1 MMAPLAVENNLLVCR
16 PTGAFCGCA
25 GRSTVVRCGPSG
37 PEQVLGYGYAVT
49 DDTDIF
55 ATEADARSDAAYL
68 SDENAAAEDLQ
79 FGRAKPILVG
89 WLRDLGPDHLRMQS
103 IIDFAVR
110 EFTEQGRIDRE
121 IEIVPLETMGAPG
134 GRILDVAAAWEELK
148 AQGCL
153 AIMGPHISDT
163 CIEMRPVVDAGRVPT
178 VATGGTAEFA
188 GEYAFGIQWA
198 DLPVEGHLIA
208 NYCAQHGYR
217 RVAVSYD
224 TAYHS
229 AEYLRHLRAG
239 LKRYGI
245 RECAEER
252 ISQLTTNQ
260 ARAQAMDAVEA
271 MRRSEPDAIVH
282 LGTGPS
288 GESIARAV
296 RDQDWDI
303 PRIMDDAFFIAA
315 LPHVVD
321 LFEGWVGTAAYDEE
335 NDWFSSNLAR
345 FEAADGQPVVHP
357 EVFACTYTMVTA
369 LLEGIRL
376 APVVS
381 REGVKRGLESVALFP
396 SAIGGPRTC
405 VGWGPYSRRGVRGA
419 DVYVMRRIK
428 DGKSVLEARFDPM
441 CG

>member
-1 MMAPLAVENNLLVCR
+1 
-16 PTGAFCGCA
+16 
-25 GRSTVVRCGPSG
+25 
-37 PEQVLGYGYAVT
+37 VT
-49 DDTDIF
+49 NDTDLF
-55 ATEADARSDAAYL
+55 ASEAGARSDAAYL
-68 SDENAAAEDLQ
+68 TDENASTGELQ
-79 FGRAKPILVG
+79 FGTAKPILVG

-103 IIDFAVR
+103 IIDFAVG
-110 EFTEQGRIDRE
+110 EFNRAGKLDRAVE
-121 IEIVPLETMGAPG
+121 ILPVETMGAPG
-134 GRILDVAAAWEELK
+134 GRILDVAAAWQSLK
-148 AQGCL
+148 DQGCL
-153 AIMGPHISDT
+153 GILGPHISDT

-178 VATGGTAEFA
+178 IATGGTADFA

-198 DLPVEGHLIA
+198 DLPLEGHLIA
-208 NYCAQHGYR
+208 NYCAQQGYR

-224 TAYHS
+224 TACHS

-260 ARAQAMDAVEA
+260 ARANAMDAVEA
-271 MRRSEPDAIVH
+271 MRYSRPDAIVH

-296 RDQDWDI
+296 RDQGWDI

-315 LPHVVD
+315 LPHVVE
-321 LFEGWVGTAAYDEE
+321 LFEGWVGTAAYDDDNEY
-335 NDWFSSNLAR
+335 FTTNLAR
-345 FEAADGQPVVHP
+345 YESWAGEPVTHP

-369 LLEGIRL
+369 FLEGLRL

-381 REGVKRGLESVALFP
+381 REGLKRGLESVALFP

-419 DVYVMRRIK
+419 DVYVMRRIQ
-428 DGKSVLEARFDPM
+428 DGKSVFEARFDPM
-441 CG
+441 LG